1 MSFVNFIKTSLYGTP
16 PGHCFWSMNKIIW
29 IKKPCRKFPEQW
41 NQRLRSRRSLRPATL
56 LKKGLWHRCFPVNF
70 VKFLRTPFF
79 TDYLWM
85 TAFTNLNTIYHI
97 HRFSNHLKFF
107 NINSLTMT
115 FNSLTEVPSYRNQTI
130 TQGDSTWSFRLAFL
144 IELSFRLLDLT
155 IRSSRL
161 QVVYKICAFYKH
173 HLLPFQPRCCFTFSQ
188 S

>member
-85 TAFTNLNTIYHI
+85 TAFTNLNTIY
-97 HRFSNHLKFF
+97 RDVLKFWDMMA
-107 NINSLTMT
+107 IIRWISLQ
-115 FNSLTEVPSYRNQTI
+115 FQ
-130 TQGDSTWSFRLAFL
+130 
-144 IELSFRLLDLT
+144 LT
-155 IRSSRL
+155 INQYHVNQQL
-161 QVVYKICAFYKH
+161 VYTVKKAALKNLSLEPC
-173 HLLPFQPRCCFTFSQ
+173 LFSVAGV

>member
-16 PGHCFWSMNKIIW
+16 PGHCFWSTNKIIW

-85 TAFTNLNTIYHI
+85 TAFTNLNTIY
-97 HRFSNHLKFF
+97 RDVLKFWDMMA
-107 NINSLTMT
+107 IIRWISLQ
-115 FNSLTEVPSYRNQTI
+115 FQ
-130 TQGDSTWSFRLAFL
+130 
-144 IELSFRLLDLT
+144 LT
-155 IRSSRL
+155 INQYHVNQQL
-161 QVVYKICAFYKH
+161 VYTVKKAALKNLSLEPC
-173 HLLPFQPRCCFTFSQ
+173 LFSVAGVF
-188 S
+188 